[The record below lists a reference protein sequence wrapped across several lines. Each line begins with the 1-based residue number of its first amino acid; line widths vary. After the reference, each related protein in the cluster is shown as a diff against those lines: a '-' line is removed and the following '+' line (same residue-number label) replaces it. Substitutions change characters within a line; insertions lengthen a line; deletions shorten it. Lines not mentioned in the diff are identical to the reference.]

1 MAPENSWDSHHAARM
16 LAHAIIAAKSTSIW
30 PDLSNEDW
38 AMGNDAWKNVQILLG
53 IIWINLLCQPNAGCQ
68 VIFLVEGPLVRIR
81 MAITQGASWLFFL
94 FLCVCVFLGGW
105 RSRVTRWHGVTLGLA
120 FRDVKP
126 ATGKKHQNIGAGT
139 GQVEDLNYSP
149 SLKLKWWWEQ
159 IYFFGGVG
167 MVTFQRAIGNIGGKC
182 FLISSW
188 MACGSPAANVHDLFA
203 ARSTLEV
210 DIK

>member
-81 MAITQGASWLFFL
+81 MAITQGASWLFF
-94 FLCVCVFLGGW
+94 FVFVCVCVFGGMAVKGDTLTW
-105 RSRVTRWHGVTLGLA
+105 CHPWFGVSRCETSNR
-120 FRDVKP
+120 
-126 ATGKKHQNIGAGT
+126 KKTSNIGAGT

-167 MVTFQRAIGNIGGKC
+167 MVTFQRLLETLGG
-182 FLISSW
+182 SVS
-188 MACGSPAANVHDLFA
+188 
-203 ARSTLEV
+203 
-210 DIK
+210 